1 MKAFKSTR
9 PLDSVRTRNKAKHPD
24 KNIYFFNG
32 LKLLPIGLMFGMLV
46 PLSSTY
52 SISPRI
58 DNNNFHLGFLRE
70 KERRKMGLKKERD
83 LTVYGCHQLQMRDR
97 EKLLLLD

>member
-1 MKAFKSTR
+1 MREHVTKQSTQIR
-9 PLDSVRTRNKAKHPD
+9 
-24 KNIYFFNG
+24 IFFFNG

-58 DNNNFHLGFLRE
+58 NNNNFHLGFLRKTKE
-70 KERRKMGLKKERD
+70 KEDEREKEERD
-83 LTVYGCHQLQMRDR
+83 GFEER
-97 EKLLLLD
+97 ERPGRV